1 MSDRFDLEQQ
11 ILECWKVT
19 TDIQTVLDHGQPDL
33 ENNLKALAKMSD
45 LQFEKL
51 WAIFETMCE
60 TRQFARASDTDS
72 SV

>member
-1 MSDRFDLEQQ
+1 MTDRFDLEQQ

-19 TDIQTVLDHGQPDL
+19 TDIQTLLDYGQSDF
-33 ENNLKALAKMSD
+33 ETNLKSLAKVYD

-51 WAIFETMCE
+51 WAIFEQMCAS
-60 TRQFARASDTDS
+60 RQFVSMNKE

>member
-1 MSDRFDLEQQ
+1 MTDRFDLEQQ

-19 TDIQTVLDHGQPDL
+19 NDIQTMLDYGQSDL
-33 ENNLKALAKMSD
+33 ENNLKSLAKVYD

-51 WAIFETMCE
+51 WAIFEQMCAS
-60 TRQFARASDTDS
+60 RQFVSMNPE